1 MRERKIILITLSI
14 IISLIA
20 ISVLT
25 FFLFKEVNDI
35 YEYAKKYKKKVDY
48 LEDRLNILE
57 GRLNILEFERKIT
70 QLDNNI
76 INYNEVKLE
85 INYLSLPN
93 IIDELYKPIGYL
105 DIIEDNLIFVTGDG
119 QINLLK
125 DQNFFKVGSNL
136 RSFINNKIKSDDN
149 TNSFWLNPIRDI
161 LYHDGYLYV
170 VLFLKEYQNKALYQT
185 AILKGKLENNFI
197 NFNYFFKADE
207 YAYND
212 FIDTTHVGGRL
223 AFDQNNNF
231 YLAVP
236 DYGSPYENNV
246 DKFKGVYGKIIKI
259 NSKKDYE
266 IISTGHRNPQGLY
279 YDIIKN
285 FLIESEHGP
294 SGGDEINIIR
304 KNKNYGWP
312 STSYGDGAYVEYND
326 HLSQGFEPPA
336 YTWNDNPGVSQL
348 IKIPNNSRFP
358 FNNKYIL
365 SSLSGSIRGPDE
377 YSGYHLYI
385 FDINK
390 NLQANIIDRIFI
402 NDRVR
407 DIIYD
412 NKKDHIYLL
421 LENQKSIGIIS
432 IKN

>member
-1 MRERKIILITLSI
+1 MKKKKFILVIISI
-14 IISLIA
+14 IILLIA
-20 ISVLT
+20 ISVSA
-25 FFLFKEVNDI
+25 FFVFKEVKNI
-35 YEYAKKYKKKVDY
+35 YEYTKKYKQKVDY
-48 LEDRLNILE
+48 NED
-57 GRLNILEFERKIT
+57 RLNILEFERKIT
-70 QLDNNI
+70 QLDNNT
-76 INYNEVKLE
+76 INYNGVKLE

-93 IIDELYKPIGYL
+93 IKDELYKPIGYL
-105 DIIEDNLIFVTGDG
+105 DIIEDNLIFVTGGG

-125 DQNFFKVGSNL
+125 AQNFFKVGSNL
-136 RSFINNKIKSDDN
+136 NSFINNKIKSDDN
-149 TNSFWLNPIRDI
+149 TDSFWLNPIRDI

-170 VLFLKEYQNKALYQT
+170 VLFLKEYQNKELYQT

-236 DYGSPYENNV
+236 DYGSPYENSV
-246 DKFKGVYGKIIKI
+246 DKFKKIYGKIIKI

-279 YDIIKN
+279 YDVIKN
-285 FLIESEHGP
+285 LLIESEHGP

-312 STSYGDGAYVEYND
+312 STSYGEGRYVEYND

-336 YTWNDNPGVSQL
+336 YTWSDNPGVSQL
-348 IKIPNNSRFP
+348 IKIPNNSKLP
-358 FNNKYIL
+358 FNNLYVL
-365 SSLSGSIRGPDE
+365 SSLSGSIRGPEE

-385 FDINK
+385 FDIND
-390 NLQANIIDRIFI
+390 NFQINIINRIFI
-402 NDRVR
+402 NDRIR
-407 DIIYD
+407 DIVYD
-412 NKKDHIYLL
+412 NKKDQIFLL
-421 LENQKSIGIIS
+421 LENQKSLGIIS
-432 IKN
+432 LRN